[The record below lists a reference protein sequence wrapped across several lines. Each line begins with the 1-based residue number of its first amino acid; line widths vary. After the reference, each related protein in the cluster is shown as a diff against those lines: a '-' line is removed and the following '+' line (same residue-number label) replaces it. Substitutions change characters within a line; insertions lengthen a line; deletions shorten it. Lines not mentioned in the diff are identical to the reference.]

1 MGRAKARRGRGDH
14 QAPAGQDF
22 PKYSIA
28 VAADLS
34 GVAQQQLRR
43 MEDSGLVAPSRTA
56 GNTRRYSDNDLA
68 QIALVAELS
77 EAGLNAEGI
86 RHSLALEHELAVL
99 RAEVAELRERI
110 QTLEQGHPP
119 TTRTKASRSAR
130 GAESTP
136 DAHPDAH
143 PESTPESTPDAHPA
157 IRDGQ

>member
-1 MGRAKARRGRGDH
+1 MGRAKPRRGRGNH
-14 QAPAGQDF
+14 QAHADGDF

-68 QIALVAELS
+68 QIALVTELS
-77 EAGLNAEGI
+77 ESGINAEGI
-86 RHSLALEHELAVL
+86 RHSLALEHELALL

-110 QTLEQGHPP
+110 QTLEQRHPP
-119 TTRTKASRSAR
+119 TTATKANRSTR
-130 GAESTP
+130 GSDANP
-136 DAHPDAH
+136 DANPDANLGGH
-143 PESTPESTPDAHPA
+143 
-157 IRDGQ
+157 

>member
-14 QAPAGQDF
+14 QAPTDQDF

-99 RAEVAELRERI
+99 RAEVAELR
-110 QTLEQGHPP
+110 
-119 TTRTKASRSAR
+119 
-130 GAESTP
+130 
-136 DAHPDAH
+136 
-143 PESTPESTPDAHPA
+143 
-157 IRDGQ
+157 